1 MGRRA
6 LMQRSAQRA
15 LVIWAIGAAVLV
27 GLAVSVLAGAAT
39 MGGQQ
44 DCAAD
49 ETPIT
54 QLKAPDGDLFTV
66 APGANSQVYHGYY
79 PFWGTV
85 SSASNGTGG
94 DWQATVDSADP
105 RLSSRET
112 YAACVS

>member
-1 MGRRA
+1 MGDWRCGPGR
-6 LMQRSAQRA
+6 
-15 LVIWAIGAAVLV
+15 V
-27 GLAVSVLAGAAT
+27 GGVRPGRCSDD
-39 MGGQQ
+39 GGQQ

-54 QLKAPDGDLFTV
+54 QLKAPDGDLSTV

-85 SSASNGTGG
+85 RSASSGAGG